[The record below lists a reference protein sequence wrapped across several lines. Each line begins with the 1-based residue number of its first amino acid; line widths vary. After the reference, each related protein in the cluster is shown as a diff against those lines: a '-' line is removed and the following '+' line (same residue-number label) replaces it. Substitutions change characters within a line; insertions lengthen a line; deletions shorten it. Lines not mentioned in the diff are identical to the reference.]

1 MKEKIFLAVFFFIH
15 FSISAQIKGVVK
27 DSITGKPVP
36 YVSIWVENEN
46 NGTTSEV
53 DGTFVVNISEKYK
66 TLIFSALGY
75 EKKKIKTSKAIEVNL
90 KQTPYQLEE
99 IVISKR
105 KETKQVEIGDTKN
118 EILEAFDNGPRIAAK
133 FFPYLPSYKRTKFI
147 KQVTIFTDS
156 RIENATIKIHFFS
169 VDSIGFP
176 GKELLDKDFIVSV
189 NKGVKKTAFNVSKF
203 NLRIPKNGIF
213 VGFEKLMIENN
224 KAEKSSVVLNENT
237 SQAQKKYNPF
247 VLYNYVERKFS
258 FAFSGGKWNRETK
271 QNETDS
277 SNKMMIYEPA
287 INLILTN

>member
-1 MKEKIFLAVFFFIH
+1 MKEKIFLALLFLMP

-46 NGTTSEV
+46 NGTTSEE
-53 DGTFVVNISEKYK
+53 DGTFVVNISEKSK

-75 EKKKIKTSKAIEVNL
+75 EKKKIKASKAIEVNL

-105 KETKQVEIGDTKN
+105 KETKQVEIGNTKN

-133 FFPYLPSYKRTKFI
+133 FFPYSPSYKRTKYI

-169 VDSIGFP
+169 ADSIGFP
-176 GKELLDKDFIVSV
+176 GKELIDKDFIVSV
-189 NKGVKKTAFNVSKF
+189 SKGVKKTAFNVSKF
-203 NLRIPKNGIF
+203 NLRMPKNGIF

-224 KAEKSSVVLNENT
+224 KAEKVATVLNANT
-237 SQAQKKYNPF
+237 SQTQKKYFPF

-258 FAFSGGKWNRETK
+258 FTFSGGKWNRETK
-271 QNETDS
+271 QNESDS
-277 SNKMMIYEPA
+277 PNKLMIYEPA

>member
-1 MKEKIFLAVFFFIH
+1 MKGKIFLALLFLIP

-99 IVISKR
+99 TVISKR

>member
-1 MKEKIFLAVFFFIH
+1 MKEKIILVGLFLIH
-15 FSISAQIKGVVK
+15 FSIVAQIKGVVK
-27 DSITGKPVP
+27 DSITGKPIP

-46 NGTTSEV
+46 TGTTSEV
-53 DGTFVVNISEKYK
+53 DGTFAVNISEKSK

-133 FFPYLPSYKRTKFI
+133 FFPYLPSYRRTKYI

-224 KAEKSSVVLNENT
+224 KAEKSYVVLNENT
-237 SQAQKKYNPF
+237 SQAQKKYFPF
-247 VLYNYVERKFS
+247 ILYNYVERKFS
-258 FAFSGGKWNRETK
+258 FAFSRGKWNRETK